1 MSMALDVL
9 AAVFWGTLVLS
20 LLVFVHEG
28 GHFIA
33 ARAFGMR
40 VTEFFLGLPFRH
52 RISVKSRRLGTEF
65 GITPLLLGGYNRI
78 CGMEGDADE
87 LLARALAIVQR
98 EGRVLATSLAAELA
112 IDEDRAYA
120 LLGALVDMGSIR
132 PHYDPARG
140 ERPWQADFPA
150 AFETLRRDGSL
161 RSEYDPGHDFDGAGT
176 TEAGDP
182 RPVGDADAFF
192 ARETACTYRGKGLL
206 ARFVTLL
213 AGPLVN
219 ILLAF
224 ALVVGS
230 LMVVGVQV
238 NVNSNT
244 LGGVAGGSPAEAAGL
259 RGGDT
264 ILQVGGRD
272 ISDWKGL
279 CEALDRAL
287 EDGRDFAIA
296 YQRDGETFE
305 TTIDV
310 PEGERLSVIGI
321 NALMET
327 YRLSFPEA
335 ALSALSYVGFVG
347 GMVARIIM
355 PQHTIE
361 VVSQSSSIVGIS
373 AMASQAAASGLS
385 DLVLLTAAISLSLGF
400 MNLLPIPPLDG
411 GKILMEAV
419 QPVMRR
425 PLPSRAQAWLSYLGL
440 AFFLFIF
447 CFAIRNDIVRLM
459 GLT

>member
-1 MSMALDVL
+1 M
-9 AAVFWGTLVLS
+9 
-20 LLVFVHEG
+20 
-28 GHFIA
+28 
-33 ARAFGMR
+33 
-40 VTEFFLGLPFRH
+40 
-52 RISVKSRRLGTEF
+52 
-65 GITPLLLGGYNRI
+65 
-78 CGMEGDADE
+78 
-87 LLARALAIVQR
+87 
-98 EGRVLATSLAAELA
+98 
-112 IDEDRAYA
+112 
-120 LLGALVDMGSIR
+120 
-132 PHYDPARG
+132 
-140 ERPWQADFPA
+140 
-150 AFETLRRDGSL
+150 
-161 RSEYDPGHDFDGAGT
+161 
-176 TEAGDP
+176 
-182 RPVGDADAFF
+182 
-192 ARETACTYRGKGLL
+192 
-206 ARFVTLL
+206 L

-244 LGGVAGGSPAEAAGL
+244 LGGVADGSPAEAAGL

-272 ISDWKGL
+272 VSDWKGL

-287 EDGRDFAIA
+287 EGGQDFPIA

-419 QPVMRR
+419 QLVWRR